1 MELSMMIIWNAIV
14 TLIIAPILYGIRSNT
29 AEIKRIDILTNKT
42 RGEIAANYVTKAE
55 MERDFDRLLD
65 RFDRLEEKIDKII
78 NS

>member
-1 MELSMMIIWNAIV
+1 MMIIWNAIV

-42 RGEIAANYVTKAE
+42 REEIAANYVTKAE

>member
-14 TLIIAPILYGIRSNT
+14 TLIIAPILYGLRSNT

-42 RGEIAANYVTKAE
+42 REEIAANYVTKAE

>member
-42 RGEIAANYVTKAE
+42 REEIAANYVTKAE

-65 RFDRLEEKIDKII
+65 RFDSLEEKIDKII

>member
-42 RGEIAANYVTKAE
+42 REEIAANYVTKAE

>member
-1 MELSMMIIWNAIV
+1 MELSMMIIWHAIV
-14 TLIIAPILYGIRSNT
+14 TLIIAPILYGMRSNT

-42 RGEIAANYVTKAE
+42 REEIAANYVTKSE

>member
-29 AEIKRIDILTNKT
+29 AELKRIDILTNKT
-42 RGEIAANYVTKAE
+42 REEIAANYVTKGE

>member
-42 RGEIAANYVTKAE
+42 REEIAANYVTKGE
-55 MERDFDRLLD
+55 M
-65 RFDRLEEKIDKII
+65 
-78 NS
+78 

>member
-42 RGEIAANYVTKAE
+42 REELAANYVTKAE